1 MPVLALIGFLALMWF
16 LWPLFVL
23 SFWIIAFIIVFVVVG
38 ATIKKMMS
46 N

>member
-1 MPVLALIGFLALMWF
+1 MSVLALIGF

-23 SFWIIAFIIVFVVVG
+23 SFWIIAFIIAFVVVG

-46 N
+46 D

>member
-1 MPVLALIGFLALMWF
+1 MSVLALIGF

-23 SFWIIAFIIVFVVVG
+23 SFWIIAFVVVG

-46 N
+46 D